1 MLKKITTSFPSHPSI
16 QDKDLFQTAYLQL
29 KIAVYGEEQE
39 RWLRLVVEETV
50 GCCTRVVLAHSTVWK
65 N

>member
-1 MLKKITTSFPSHPSI
+1 MLKKITTYFSSHPSI

-29 KIAVYGEEQE
+29 KIAVHGEEQE

-50 GCCTRVVLAHSTVWK
+50 RCCTQVVLAHSTVWK